1 MTATR
6 DKDVVAAQAGAPA
19 RATTKSPGVAVLMTT
34 YNHGA
39 FIGEA
44 VESVLAQ
51 TYADW
56 ELVVADDGST
66 DDTVEILRRYDD
78 PRIRVVA
85 LKHRG
90 LAALAETYRTAM
102 EVSSAPLLAILDGD
116 DRWPRDKLE
125 LQVPDFDDPDVVLSY
140 GAGSLIDERG
150 HEYGLVVPSFPPAIR
165 TNHPVGLILPSLL
178 ANNAIL
184 AATVIVRR
192 SALDAV
198 GGFWQPE
205 SVSYVDHPTWL
216 LLAMEGQFAYH
227 STIVG
232 SWRRHLAQWTTRTV
246 HAGVGG
252 VPEAAYVPLIADRFT
267 DQLARFNTET
277 PSREGLIQLH
287 ADRAILNRWRVAL
300 LYDGWRAIARSF
312 LDLVTTGRPRLI
324 GLALMGVAMR
334 AIGSDLE
341 WMQRRRNRVAWP
353 SRAAVLAAGHPRIP
367 PLTARQRIR
376 IAYLAHGVEGRQ
388 SGVRT
393 KILSQA
399 TTWANLDPSIE
410 VGIFVR
416 CEAGVESD
424 WIGQPNVVG
433 VRSSRAGI
441 IGRYLVRERLS
452 FDVADWQPDLI
463 YHRQSTVSPSVARL
477 VRRIPTVVE
486 VNSDDIEEL
495 RLRSRVRYWYAK
507 ATRDRF
513 LRSARGLVTVT
524 DEIARRQT
532 IRGLGRPTAV
542 VPNSVDLDEY
552 PVLPAPSNDAPRIA
566 FIGAPHIPWAG
577 VDKIP
582 PLARHFPTWH
592 FDVIGPDV
600 DELPDPP
607 PNIHIHG
614 LLDPEAYLPLL
625 AKADAAIGP
634 LALYRK
640 AMSQASALKVAEY
653 LAYGIPVIL
662 GNAEVAFPEG
672 APFLLILPNTEDN
685 VTTSFGRIETF
696 VRSWMGRRVAREAI
710 SSIDARL
717 IERQRLEFLLA
728 LLPESASQALR
739 QRSAE
744 EVPLVSTR

>member
-1 MTATR
+1 MTDSSSTATANPAPPSSPAAAVTRPRVAIIMTA
-6 DKDVVAAQAGAPA
+6 
-19 RATTKSPGVAVLMTT
+19 

-39 FIGEA
+39 FIAEA
-44 VESVLAQ
+44 IESVLAQ
-51 TYADW
+51 TYEHW
-56 ELVVADDGST
+56 ELVVVDDGST
-66 DDTVEILRRYDD
+66 DETVEILRRYTD
-78 PRIRVVA
+78 PRIQVVA
-85 LKHRG
+85 REHRG
-90 LAALAETYRTAM
+90 LEALAETYRMAM
-102 EVSSAPLLAILDGD
+102 ELSTAPLLAILDGD
-116 DRWPRDKLE
+116 DRWPRNKLE
-125 LQVPDFDDPDVVLSY
+125 LQVPDFDDPAVVLSY

-150 HEYGLVVPSFPPAIR
+150 VEYSLVEPSFPAGTR
-165 TNHPVGLILPSLL
+165 TNRPIGQILPALL

-192 SALDAV
+192 SALEAV

-205 SVSYVDHPTWL
+205 GVSYVDHPTWL
-216 LLAMEGQFAYH
+216 LLAMQGTFAYH

-252 VPEAAYVPLIADRFT
+252 VPEAAYVPLIADRFS
-267 DQLARFNTET
+267 DQLARFNTRT
-277 PSREGLIQLH
+277 PSREVLIQLH

-300 LYDGWRAIARSF
+300 LYGGWRAIGRSF
-312 LDLVTTGRPRLI
+312 RELVTTGRPRLI

-353 SRAAVLAAGHPRIP
+353 SRASVLATGRPQIP
-367 PLTARQRIR
+367 PLPEHRRTR

-399 TTWANLDPSIE
+399 ATWAALDPGIE

-424 WIGQPNVVG
+424 WIGQPHVVA

-441 IGRYLVRERLS
+441 LGRYLARERLTGE
-452 FDVADWQPDLI
+452 VERWQPDLV
-463 YHRQSTVSPSVARL
+463 YHRQSTVSPSVSRL
-477 VRRIPTVVE
+477 IGRIPTIVE
-486 VNSDDIEEL
+486 VNTDDLEEL
-495 RLRSRVRYWYAK
+495 RVRSRIRYWYARG
-507 ATRDRF
+507 TRDRF
-513 LRSARGLVTVT
+513 LRNARGIVTVT

-542 VPNSVDLDEY
+542 VPNSIDLDDY
-552 PVLPAPSNDAPRIA
+552 PVLAAPANAHPRIA

-582 PLARHFPTWH
+582 RLARRFPEWT
-592 FDVIGPDV
+592 FDVIGPGL
-600 DELPDPP
+600 DELADRP
-607 PNIHIHG
+607 PNVRVHG
-614 LLDPEAYLPLL
+614 LLDPTRYLPIL
-625 AKADAAIGP
+625 AQADAAFGP

-640 AMSQASALKVAEY
+640 AMSEASALKVAEY

-662 GNAEVAFPEG
+662 GNAEAAFPDG
-672 APFLLILPNTEDN
+672 APFLLQLPNTEDN
-685 VTTSFGRIETF
+685 VDAAYDRIRDF
-696 VRSWMGRRVAREAI
+696 VLGWMGQRVDRAAI
-710 SSIDARL
+710 AVLDSRL
-717 IERQRLEFLLA
+717 IERRRLDFLLES
-728 LLPESASQALR
+728 LPERAER
-739 QRSAE
+739 QPVLAAA
-744 EVPLVSTR
+744 